1 MIETIFI
8 TALAF
13 LDPKL
18 YWSFELMFLTTE
30 LFLANELMPVK
41 LYCIII
47 LISDVDIIQSF

>member
-30 LFLANELMPVK
+30 LFLANELMPVE